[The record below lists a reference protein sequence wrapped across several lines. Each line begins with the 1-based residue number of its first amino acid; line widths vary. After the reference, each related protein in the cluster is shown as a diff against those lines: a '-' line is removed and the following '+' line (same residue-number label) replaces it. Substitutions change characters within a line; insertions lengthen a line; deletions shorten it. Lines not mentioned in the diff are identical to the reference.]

1 MRWNARLALPP
12 VLRNGGNERME
23 KGRVM
28 KKMFLGLACVAGL
41 AACADGRGQVVD
53 PRYRFSSDAPYDQ
66 YRAAREM
73 ALTGKG
79 AVPQTVPRAH
89 PYNAPTPA
97 MIASPTAVQRM
108 TGTAAATGA
117 VPASGKGGYY
127 DPATGK
133 RLASTPAARPVT
145 APVTAVVTAAPAA
158 TPAPAPQAVET
169 DALARYAQL
178 QRHAPGTAVFVRAG
192 GSAADAARACARAPN
207 PDAAQLMFLSS
218 GGPEQDPM
226 GMDPDGDGFV
236 CGWTPASYRSGQL

>member
-1 MRWNARLALPP
+1 
-12 VLRNGGNERME
+12 
-23 KGRVM
+23 M

-53 PRYRFSSDAPYDQ
+53 PRYRFDSAAPYDT
-66 YRAAREM
+66 YRAEREM

-79 AVPQTVPRAH
+79 AVPQTVPRAT
-89 PYNAPTPA
+89 PFEAPTPA
-97 MIASPTAVQRM
+97 AIASPTAYQRVQ
-108 TGTAAATGA
+108 TGTATTATAAAGRA
-117 VPASGKGGYY
+117 APSGGGYY

-133 RLASTPAARPVT
+133 KLASAPAARPV
-145 APVTAVVTAAPAA
+145 APVPAPAA
-158 TPAPAPQAVET
+158 VAAPVPQAPAPQTHAVET

-192 GSAADAARACARAPN
+192 GSDADAARACARAPN

-218 GGPEQDPM
+218 GGPEQDPL

-236 CGWTPASYRSGQL
+236 CGWTPTTYRSGQL

>member
-1 MRWNARLALPP
+1 
-12 VLRNGGNERME
+12 ME

-73 ALTGKG
+73 ALTGRG

-89 PYNAPTPA
+89 PYNAPTPE

-108 TGTAAATGA
+108 SGGTTATAAAGTVA
-117 VPASGKGGYY
+117 ASGKGGYY

-133 RLASTPAARPVT
+133 RLPSTPAARPATV
-145 APVTAVVTAAPAA
+145 AVVATAPAA
-158 TPAPAPQAVET
+158 QAQPST
-169 DALARYAQL
+169 SSDALTRYAQS
-178 QRHAPGTAVFVRAG
+178 QRHAVGTAVFVRAG
-192 GSAADAARACARAPN
+192 GSAADAARACARLPN
-207 PDAAQLMFLSS
+207 PDAAQLQFLAS
-218 GGPEQDPM
+218 GGPQQDPL

-236 CGWTPASYRSGQL
+236 CGWTPAAQLASQL

>member
-1 MRWNARLALPP
+1 M
-12 VLRNGGNERME
+12 VVTERME

-28 KKMFLGLACVAGL
+28 KKLFLGLACIAGL
-41 AACADGRGQVVD
+41 AACADGRGQVAD

-73 ALTGKG
+73 ALTGRG

-108 TGTAAATGA
+108 SGQGTATATAAAGT
-117 VPASGKGGYY
+117 VPASGNGGYY

-133 RLASTPAARPVT
+133 RLPSTPAARPATV
-145 APVTAVVTAAPAA
+145 AAA
-158 TPAPAPQAVET
+158 PAPAPQAQPSGSA
-169 DALARYAQL
+169 DALTRYAQS
-178 QRHAPGTAVFVRAG
+178 QRHAVGTAVFPRVG
-192 GSAADAARACARAPN
+192 GSAADAAKACARSPN
-207 PDAAQLMFLSS
+207 PNAAQLQFLAS
-218 GGPEQDPM
+218 GGPQQDPL

-236 CGWTPASYRSGQL
+236 CGWTPATQLASQL